1 MPTSQQDTLCIV
13 RTAETDDTV
22 VPQFIVCILLIA
34 QVFKVSAL
42 DLTSCQSGL
51 EGQDLLIGLVDLC
64 AEVLVY
70 RRGHLTSARV
80 LQQVTYRIR
89 DSLISGKVADSA
101 VECRLEHVKLLVQF
115 IHILTYPSAVI
126 PCTNYESCSLCSAM
140 YALKSAIAF

>member
-22 VPQFIVCILLIA
+22 VPQFLVCILLIA

-42 DLTSCQSGL
+42 DLTPCQSGL
-51 EGQDLLIGLVDLC
+51 EAQDFLIGLVDFC

-70 RRGHLTSARV
+70 GRGYLTSARI

-89 DSLISGKVADSA
+89 DSLVSRKVADSA
-101 VECRLEHVKLLVQF
+101 VKCRFEHVQFLVQLV
-115 IHILTYPSAVI
+115 HIFTYPSAVI
-126 PCTNYESCSLCSAM
+126 PCTDDASCSLCSAM